1 VALRAQGLRFQAVE
15 IGPLQH
21 QPAVMDLLSL
31 TLALLHPADRLH
43 WLALLHGPLCGLTLA
58 DLHRLT
64 GADLE
69 DHAGT
74 VPGLLADA
82 DRISGLSA
90 DGRLRSARLW
100 AVLEAALEHRER
112 TPLRDWV
119 EGAWLALG
127 GPLCLA
133 DAAAAEDV
141 EVFFEFL
148 RELDDKSGGRGR
160 AVTPERVRDGVQ
172 QLFALPDP
180 LADERLQLMTIHK
193 AKGLEFDT
201 VILPG
206 LGRPPRGER
215 RKLLYWLQTTAEDG
229 GAQLFFG
236 PVKSA
241 RSERDPRTSA
251 WIKSLEAE
259 MDRLESGR
267 LLYVAATRA
276 KRSLHLFG
284 HAREKRSGEL
294 AAHGASLLSPLWPA
308 LHGQW
313 EALGETLRETL
324 PDGGTAIGE
333 GAPPAYGPGAAP
345 ASATGRL
352 RVPAGWSCPAPP
364 AGAVTVRAPDSDS
377 AGNTDDGVVYEWA
390 GDAARAVGTV
400 VHRFLQQLAQLE
412 QVEAARLDALPG
424 FAAAA
429 TRLLLREGLPRAQ
442 VAPALERVRR
452 ALERTLADE
461 RGRWTLSAAHAERR
475 SELPLTAVIDG
486 RLRHL
491 VIDRTFVDADGIRW
505 IIDYKTGTHEGGDV
519 AGFLDREQER
529 YRPQLAAYAAAF
541 RALEDRPVRTAL
553 YYPLVAG
560 GWREVET

>member
-1 VALRAQGLRFQAVE
+1 MG
-15 IGPLQH
+15 
-21 QPAVMDLLSL
+21 
-31 TLALLHPADRLH
+31 
-43 WLALLHGPLCGLTLA
+43 
-58 DLHRLT
+58 
-64 GADLE
+64 
-69 DHAGT
+69 
-74 VPGLLADA
+74 
-82 DRISGLSA
+82 
-90 DGRLRSARLW
+90 
-100 AVLEAALEHRER
+100 
-112 TPLRDWV
+112 
-119 EGAWLALG
+119 
-127 GPLCLA
+127 
-133 DAAAAEDV
+133 
-141 EVFFEFL
+141 
-148 RELDDKSGGRGR
+148 
-160 AVTPERVRDGVQ
+160 
-172 QLFALPDP
+172 
-180 LADERLQLMTIHK
+180 
-193 AKGLEFDT
+193 
-201 VILPG
+201 
-206 LGRPPRGER
+206 
-215 RKLLYWLQTTAEDG
+215 
-229 GAQLFFG
+229 
-236 PVKSA
+236 
-241 RSERDPRTSA
+241 
-251 WIKSLEAE
+251 
-259 MDRLESGR
+259 RLESGR

-294 AAHGASLLSPLWPA
+294 AADGASLLSPLWPA
-308 LHGQW
+308 MHGQW
-313 EALGETLRETL
+313 EALRETSRV
-324 PDGGTAIGE
+324 GGTAIGE

-345 ASATGRL
+345 AGATARL
-352 RVPAGWSCPAPP
+352 RVPVGWSCPAPP

-400 VHRFLQQLAQLE
+400 VHRFLQQLAQL
-412 QVEAARLDALPG
+412 ASPGLDALPG

-429 TRLLLREGLPRAQ
+429 TRLLLSEGLPRAQ

-461 RGRWTLSAAHAERR
+461 RGQWTLSAAHAERR